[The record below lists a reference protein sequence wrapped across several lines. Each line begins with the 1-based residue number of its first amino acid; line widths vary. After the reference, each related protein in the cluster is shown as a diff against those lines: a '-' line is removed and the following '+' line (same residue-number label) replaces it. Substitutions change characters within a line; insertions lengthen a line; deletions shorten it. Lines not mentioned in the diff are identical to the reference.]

1 MKENRFD
8 PEDSIRAIHACAPV
22 YLERLLG
29 RHVLFVPGDGS
40 APMETLYRADNFM
53 HLCGVHYENVSPKD
67 FWEMALRSRLTPDGL
82 LPNNRGVT
90 AKRLVLSTLVRID
103 AKAIMMVESPVLPG
117 RTKTDAI
124 CANLPYAVG
133 YARRSSE
140 LFPNTALDL
149 GDGRLNGSR
158 PVLTVFKTERDS
170 LDYNIVSKA
179 IKEKDPVKRNQKL
192 ARVRGALKQYRG
204 ECVLDRAALGLL

>member
-103 AKAIMMVESPVLPG
+103 AKAS
-117 RTKTDAI
+117 
-124 CANLPYAVG
+124 
-133 YARRSSE
+133 
-140 LFPNTALDL
+140 
-149 GDGRLNGSR
+149 
-158 PVLTVFKTERDS
+158 
-170 LDYNIVSKA
+170 
-179 IKEKDPVKRNQKL
+179 
-192 ARVRGALKQYRG
+192 
-204 ECVLDRAALGLL
+204 

>member
-67 FWEMALRSRLTPDGL
+67 FWEMALKSHLTPNGL
-82 LPNNRGVT
+82 LPNNKGVT

-103 AKAIMMVESPVLPG
+103 AKATMMVESPVLPG

-158 PVLTVFKTERDS
+158 PVLMVFKTERDS
-170 LDYNIVSKA
+170 LDYSIVSKA

-192 ARVRGALKQYRG
+192 ARVRGSLKQYRG
-204 ECVLDRAALGLL
+204 ECVLDRTALGLL

>member
-117 RTKTDAI
+117 RTKI
-124 CANLPYAVG
+124 
-133 YARRSSE
+133 
-140 LFPNTALDL
+140 
-149 GDGRLNGSR
+149 GRASCR
-158 PVLTVFKTERDS
+158 ER
-170 LDYNIVSKA
+170 V
-179 IKEKDPVKRNQKL
+179 
-192 ARVRGALKQYRG
+192 
-204 ECVLDRAALGLL
+204 

>member
-1 MKENRFD
+1 MGENRFD

-40 APMETLYRADNFM
+40 APMETLYGADNFM
-53 HLCGVHYENVSPKD
+53 HLCGVHYEDVSPKD

-82 LPNNRGVT
+82 LPNNKGVT

-103 AKAIMMVESPVLPG
+103 TKATMMIESPVLPG
-117 RTKTDAI
+117 RTRADAI

-140 LFPNTALDL
+140 LFH
-149 GDGRLNGSR
+149 DGFGVLFAVVPAQVDDRVHVHENACHDRLLPYVR
-158 PVLTVFKTERDS
+158 RFLTSNVRQS
-170 LDYNIVSKA
+170 WHKA
-179 IKEKDPVKRNQKL
+179 HGHRNWIPEKC
-192 ARVRGALKQYRG
+192 G
-204 ECVLDRAALGLL
+204 